1 MQSLFS
7 EIGIH
12 KIITILRGF
21 SLEEILNTA
30 SALQDGGIRFIE
42 VTFNQKGY
50 DEDTCNAIAS
60 LRDNFPGLHIGA
72 GTVITNSQLEGAYKA
87 GAEFIISPNTD
98 VAIIRKT
105 KELGMLSMPGAMTPS
120 EIVAAKDAGADIVK
134 LFPSDNLGPP
144 YLKAISAP
152 LNHVPLS
159 AVGGVSLDNIQDF
172 FKAGVYCV
180 GIGSN
185 IADRHA
191 IKRGDFQQI
200 QHLADS
206 YVKKICVPCKE
217 GQIEI

>member
-1 MQSLFS
+1 MHTLFS
-7 EIGIH
+7 EIGTN

-21 SLEEILNTA
+21 SLEEILHTA

-42 VTFNQKGY
+42 VTFNQKGC
-50 DEDTCNAIAS
+50 DQDTGTAIKE
-60 LRDNFPGLHIGA
+60 LRKHFPDLHIGA
-72 GTVITNSQLEGAYKA
+72 GTVITGSQLTAAYHA

-98 VAIIRKT
+98 ISIIQKT

-120 EIVAAKDAGADIVK
+120 EIVTARDAGADIVK
-134 LFPSDNLGPP
+134 LFPSDNLGLS

-152 LNHVPLS
+152 LNHIPLS

-185 IADRHA
+185 IADRYA
-191 IKRGDFQQI
+191 IRSGNFEKIQQ
-200 QHLADS
+200 LASS
-206 YVKKICVPCKE
+206 YVKKICAP
-217 GQIEI
+217 